1 MNSRFNLVIRPLEFA
16 NQLFLICYFALTIFT
31 PLYSM
36 QKMILL
42 LGFWGLWFLTAIQID
57 PSFIKRTSALLL
69 LIVAMLFM
77 AGIAS
82 VMQGD
87 SSVLNSVVN
96 AMPNLAWAIVG
107 IFYVYNTDI
116 LRNSKW
122 ILIVLIAVSSIYTL
136 MGNLQYPEASRL
148 LASTTDYYSTTRELY
163 RSINIGGYGFVYS
176 LVFAVM
182 PILLLI
188 KNNSNHPILLLAC
201 VILFIA
207 TIAVSAYMTA
217 IIICSLMLVFTLIKN
232 KKVMRILTALGL
244 VVIVVLLFREQILS
258 ILVSLGEMTGADILV
273 TRAQQLLT
281 GSYFLDAGADQANRL
296 TIFKNTILNWLDSPV
311 VGNMFGAD
319 HLVYRRSG
327 HSEMLGYLEKWGLF
341 ASVYF
346 GFFRTTYVRT
356 RTSLESENMR
366 QNYRLYYLL
375 LMLFITIDR
384 FDTFIEIG
392 CIAFFLGPVLMKM
405 ADQCIY
411 IGETNS
417 ENIMAYQ

>member
-16 NQLFLICYFALTIFT
+16 NQLFLICFFALTIFT

-57 PSFIKRTSALLL
+57 PRFIKRTSALLL
-69 LIVAMLFM
+69 LMVGMLIM

-116 LRNSKW
+116 LRNSKC

-148 LASTTDYYSTTRELY
+148 LASTKEYYATTRELY
-163 RSINIGGYGFVYS
+163 RSINIGGYGFIFS
-176 LVFAVM
+176 LVFILM

-188 KNNSNHPILLLAC
+188 KYQKAHRLLLFVC
-201 VILFIA
+201 TILFVA

-217 IIICSLMLVFTLIKN
+217 IIFCALMLVFTLVKN
-232 KKVMRILTALGL
+232 KKVMRILVTLGL
-244 VVIVVLLFREQILS
+244 VAIIVWLFKEQILS
-258 ILVSLGEMTGADILV
+258 ILISLGEMTGADILIK
-273 TRAQQLLT
+273 RAQQLLT
-281 GSYFLDAGADQANRL
+281 GTYFLDAGADQNNRL
-296 TIFKNTILNWLDSPV
+296 TIFQNALLNWMDSPI

-356 RTSLESENMR
+356 RDSLESENMR

-375 LMLFITIDR
+375 LMLFLTIDR

-405 ADQCIY
+405 ADQY
-411 IGETNS
+411 I
-417 ENIMAYQ
+417 

>member
-1 MNSRFNLVIRPLEFA
+1 
-16 NQLFLICYFALTIFT
+16 
-31 PLYSM
+31 M

-57 PSFIKRTSALLL
+57 PRFIKRTSALLL
-69 LIVAMLFM
+69 LMVGMLIM

-116 LRNSKW
+116 LRNSKC

-148 LASTTDYYSTTRELY
+148 LASTKEYYATTRELY
-163 RSINIGGYGFVYS
+163 RSINIGGYGFIFS
-176 LVFAVM
+176 LVFILM

-188 KNNSNHPILLLAC
+188 KYQKAHRLLLFVC
-201 VILFIA
+201 TILFVA

-217 IIICSLMLVFTLIKN
+217 IIFCALMLVFTLVKN
-232 KKVMRILTALGL
+232 KKVMRILVTLGL
-244 VVIVVLLFREQILS
+244 VAIIVWLFKEQILS
-258 ILVSLGEMTGADILV
+258 ILISLGEMTGADILIK
-273 TRAQQLLT
+273 RAQQLLT
-281 GSYFLDAGADQANRL
+281 GTYFLDAGADQNNRL
-296 TIFKNTILNWLDSPV
+296 TIFQNALLNWMDSPI

-356 RTSLESENMR
+356 RDSLESENMR

-375 LMLFITIDR
+375 LMLFLTIDR

-405 ADQCIY
+405 ADQY
-411 IGETNS
+411 I
-417 ENIMAYQ
+417 